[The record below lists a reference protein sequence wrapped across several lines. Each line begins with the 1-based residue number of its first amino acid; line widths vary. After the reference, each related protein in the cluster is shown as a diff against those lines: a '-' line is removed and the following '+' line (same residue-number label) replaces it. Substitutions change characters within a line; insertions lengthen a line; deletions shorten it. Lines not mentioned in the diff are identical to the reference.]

1 MKKILSKVMVLT
13 LVLSMFF
20 TVNVQAAVDEK
31 TMVDSTVNYL
41 VNTYSNPGYGNE
53 WNIIAMA
60 RSYSKV
66 DENYYEKYYTNIVEK
81 MKKEAAKKVPFSED
95 YDNDD
100 EGMSST
106 DVERVTIALSSIG
119 KDPTNVSGLN
129 LIDSIWHWKDLG
141 ENTGINELTYA
152 LIALDTKDYK
162 EPKDAVN
169 TRDSII
175 KKMLEERTKDGGFSY
190 ITAGDTADVDSTA
203 MAVQALY
210 KYKDRDDVKEVI
222 NTCLKIMRDKQ
233 SENGDYVSV
242 WMGTAY
248 ESPCTA
254 AEVVVALDNLGIDPT
269 DPSSGFVKNNRSL
282 IDVIKDYYVDGG
294 GFKNAMAETST
305 NEISTYELTYA
316 MDSYLRLKNND
327 KTLYNMVGESANPS
341 DEKPQEKPQDKP
353 QQEESQKT
361 EPKVEDKKKPEVK
374 TDDKLQDNNQ
384 ATTATATNVQ
394 DLANQLTSEDKS
406 FEKGAKTGDMDN
418 WMAIAIIMFFS
429 SVGSLSFY
437 NSRRKIN

>member
-1 MKKILSKVMVLT
+1 
-13 LVLSMFF
+13 
-20 TVNVQAAVDEK
+20 
-31 TMVDSTVNYL
+31 
-41 VNTYSNPGYGNE
+41 
-53 WNIIAMA
+53 
-60 RSYSKV
+60 
-66 DENYYEKYYTNIVEK
+66 

-210 KYKDRDDVKEVI
+210 KYKDRADVKEVI
-222 NTCLKIMRDKQ
+222 NTCLKIMRDRQ

-254 AEVVVALDNLGIDPT
+254 AEVVVALDSLGINPT

-282 IDVIKDYYVDGG
+282 IDVMKDYYVDGG
-294 GFKNAMAETST
+294 GFKNAMAETT
-305 NEISTYELTYA
+305 PNEISTYELTYA

-327 KTLYNMVGESANPS
+327 KTLYNMGGKSVKPS
-341 DEKPQEKPQDKP
+341 DEKPQEKPQKEEP
-353 QQEESQKT
+353 QK
-361 EPKVEDKKKPEVK
+361 EPKKEDNKQTEDKV
-374 TDDKLQDNNQ
+374 DDKLKDNSS
-384 ATTATATNVQ
+384 ATTATVTNAQ
-394 DLANQLTSEDKS
+394 DLANQLTSEEKS
-406 FEKGAKTGDMDN
+406 IEKGAKTGDMDN
-418 WMAIAIIMFFS
+418 WMIIAIMMFFS

-437 NSRRKIN
+437 KSRRKIN